1 MFFKGMIKMK
11 KLHAA
16 KAAICAILVLSMLFC
31 SGCAGKTKDLALYGT
46 GPDGKVL
53 SHMTPGMFSYFLSQQ
68 KSTYFTVLSFNDS
81 SITSDSPEIWSR
93 PAPDGGTYGEKF
105 FEDVLNEAKTLVTA
119 NTMLYSLPSADEKKD
134 HYELPEDYLD
144 YVDSLIVQN
153 AIDKYGSVMAFED
166 YLLNFGT
173 TLEDYTNLYIMTA
186 NVDLLKEALFADGTG
201 AYQISDEE
209 KKQYY
214 SNNYYSVRHI
224 FVNTA
229 YDEKMDGTRAPLSPA
244 ESAKR
249 TEKATEIYNF
259 ILGGGTFEQ
268 AAEQFTE
275 SYVAVYKGEASMD
288 INSSTT
294 NAPELGD
301 ALKKMSVGEVRT
313 VNSNYGIHI
322 IQRTKTDPEAYD
334 DNESVLKA
342 IRNAIVNKLY
352 PEIVAANEDVV
363 TVNEDVVGNYSLA
376 TAVLP

>member
-1 MFFKGMIKMK
+1 MK

-186 NVDLLKEALFADGTG
+186 NVDLLKEEYYIPNVVDEG
-201 AYQISDEE
+201 ISAGEFECKVIHTDAIW
-209 KKQYY
+209 KGVTYRTDKPD
-214 SNNYYSVRHI
+214 
-224 FVNTA
+224 FTA
-229 YDEKMDGTRAPLSPA
+229 ELN
-244 ESAKR
+244 AK
-249 TEKATEIYNF
+249 
-259 ILGGGTFEQ
+259 
-268 AAEQFTE
+268 
-275 SYVAVYKGEASMD
+275 
-288 INSSTT
+288 IN
-294 NAPELGD
+294 AG
-301 ALKKMSVGEVRT
+301 V
-313 VNSNYGIHI
+313 
-322 IQRTKTDPEAYD
+322 
-334 DNESVLKA
+334 
-342 IRNAIVNKLY
+342 Y
-352 PEIVAANEDVV
+352 PENLWA
-363 TVNEDVVGNYSLA
+363 
-376 TAVLP
+376 